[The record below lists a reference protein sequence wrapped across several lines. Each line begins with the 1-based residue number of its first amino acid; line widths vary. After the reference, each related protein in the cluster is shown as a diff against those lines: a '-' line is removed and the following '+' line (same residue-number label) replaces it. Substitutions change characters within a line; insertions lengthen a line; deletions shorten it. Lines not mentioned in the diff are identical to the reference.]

1 MISSCGWFFGDQKA
15 GNKTKANHEEA
26 QALAPCDYAGGC
38 CTTDRSYTGGVL

>member
-1 MISSCGWFFGDQKA
+1 MIPYCGWFFGDQKA
-15 GNKTKANHEEA
+15 GNKTKANREEA